1 MFSVGA
7 FLIGVLSSAVPGAIL
22 LLTARF
28 VLPYFGLSRR
38 LSVIALAT
46 TTVLCL
52 LVEPPTLMLQRA
64 GLLEISDLGQSA
76 SNFIMPY
83 VMGVLG
89 WLFIAIKVNK
99 RMFHHVDENRRR
111 V

>member
-1 MFSVGA
+1 
-7 FLIGVLSSAVPGAIL
+7 
-22 LLTARF
+22 
-28 VLPYFGLSRR
+28 
-38 LSVIALAT
+38 
-46 TTVLCL
+46 
-52 LVEPPTLMLQRA
+52 MLQRA
-64 GLLEISDLGQSA
+64 GLLEISNLGQLA